1 MGHGQNFRVIRKMS
15 RSGEREG
22 KFREGKF
29 REGKEV
35 RRVWILALTLKCITG
50 TFNTQEASMYFSM
63 L

>member
-15 RSGEREG
+15 RWGE
-22 KFREGKF
+22 REGKF